1 MKKLTHL
8 LLALTLTACGP
19 QSQRATA
26 QSVNLKTYY
35 SRANGRKQA
44 ELKTAMYQII
54 GSPKVLDYGALWSGF
69 YETDRM
75 ANNQVI
81 DRYSNEVR
89 YFSGKSNT
97 AVTGMNKEHGIAN
110 SWWGKTKNA
119 TYSDLHHLMP
129 SDIQAN
135 SDKSNFGMGVVTSVR
150 KTNGSIK
157 VGKGTAGNNGTV
169 NLWEPA
175 DKWKGDFARI
185 YFYLVTAYEQLS
197 MVQTEGANT
206 MQTSTYP
213 KLQPWAYQ
221 LYLQWSRQDPV
232 DDIERARNDA
242 VYKIQGNRNPFIDYP
257 TLAEYIWGDS
267 TAYAFDVSLSHVPAT
282 HITAPR
288 TSKAG
293 EEVYDVSGRRIPARS
308 GKNGVQVVRR
318 RGTTTKRV
326 VK

>member
-1 MKKLTHL
+1 MKILTRL
-8 LLALTLTACGP
+8 LLALSLIACGP
-19 QSQRATA
+19 QSERATA
-26 QSVNLKTYY
+26 QSVNLRTYY
-35 SRANGRKQA
+35 SRADGKKKA

-69 YETDRM
+69 YDTDRM
-75 ANNQVI
+75 ADNQVR
-81 DRYSNEVR
+81 DRYSNEKR
-89 YFSGKSNT
+89 YFSGKSNN
-97 AVTGMNKEHGIAN
+97 AVSGMNKEHGIAN

-119 TYSDLHHLMP
+119 AYSDLHHLMP
-129 SDIQAN
+129 SDIKAN
-135 SDKSNFGMGVVTSVR
+135 SDKSNFGMGIVTKVS

-175 DKWKGDFARI
+175 DNWKGDFARI
-185 YFYLVTAYEQLS
+185 YFYLVTAYQELN

-206 MQTSTYP
+206 MQTNTYP

-221 LYLQWSRQDPV
+221 LYLKWSREDPV

-257 TLAEYIWGDS
+257 TLAEFIWGDS
-267 TAYAFDVSLSHVPAT
+267 TAYAFDVTQSHIPAT
-282 HITAPR
+282 HVKSPR
-288 TSKAG
+288 AVG
-293 EEVYDVSGRRIPARS
+293 AEEEVFDVSGRRVPRRQNK
-308 GKNGVQVVRR
+308 GGVQVVRR